1 MKTTK
6 TLNDLTLL
14 NRFLFAEA
22 AENQEF
28 IELILEI
35 ILGKEVLLKQ
45 IPQTEKE
52 ERKNLL
58 GRQVRLDVLAIG
70 GDDTL
75 YDTEVQKKDTYNLPR
90 RTRLY
95 HSLIDCRLLPA
106 GSIDFNKMND
116 VFVIMIMPFDLFGE
130 GLYKY
135 TFRMTSE
142 EAPHLELGDGIT
154 TMFLNT
160 KGTKP
165 EGVSQEFIDLLKYFE
180 ETTEEAAKRSKSKKI
195 QRISSIIEDIRRNED
210 VGVKFMQAWEEKI
223 LDKQEARE
231 EGLAEGRAEGIAEGI
246 ARANTETA
254 LRMKESGFEYQVIA
268 DMTKLSIEEI
278 EKL

>member
-1 MKTTK
+1 M
-6 TLNDLTLL
+6 
-14 NRFLFAEA
+14 
-22 AENQEF
+22 
-28 IELILEI
+28 
-35 ILGKEVLLKQ
+35 
-45 IPQTEKE
+45 
-52 ERKNLL
+52 
-58 GRQVRLDVLAIG
+58 
-70 GDDTL
+70 
-75 YDTEVQKKDTYNLPR
+75 
-90 RTRLY
+90 
-95 HSLIDCRLLPA
+95 LPA